1 MAIEHATSAAEL
13 NKRSQGKRQRV
24 NYAEDEHSDP
34 CDYLDPDS
42 DQQHTDSPV
51 KQSIQPEHTYESLET
66 TGSPTKTDHSESP
79 IKTDETKP
87 ETPDQPFSDASAIQK
102 QPPAPPHVEIPTPE
116 KAPSTKIAKL

>member
-51 KQSIQPEHTYESLET
+51 K
-66 TGSPTKTDHSESP
+66 
-79 IKTDETKP
+79 
-87 ETPDQPFSDASAIQK
+87 
-102 QPPAPPHVEIPTPE
+102 
-116 KAPSTKIAKL
+116 